1 MTEAEFIR
9 NEVIQP
15 IRALLDDGH
24 HRAAF
29 ILMAQSIEVLGS
41 FLDNKP
47 FRARSQS
54 KIRFR
59 NALYHLFPGLYSSK
73 NRGDKLYEQFRSQMT
88 HMFIP
93 SAHLKLQVKG
103 TKHLVMEDDK
113 LVLNARQLSDDI
125 AAAGEKLI
133 GMLERGQ
140 IKPKRLPFI
149 DTDMK
154 NA

>member
-9 NEVIQP
+9 NEVVKP

-41 FLDNKP
+41 FLDAKP

-59 NALYHLFPGLYSSK
+59 NALYFLFPGLYSAK

-93 SAHLKLQVKG
+93 SAHLKLQVSG
-103 TKHLVMEDDK
+103 TNHLELEDDK
-113 LVLNARQLSDDI
+113 LVLNAQQLADDI

-133 GMLERGQ
+133 QKLERGEV
-140 IKPKRLPFI
+140 KRKRLPFI
-149 DTDMK
+149 DTDIK

>member
-1 MTEAEFIR
+1 MTESHFIR

-24 HRAAF
+24 DRAAF

-41 FLDNKP
+41 FLDTKP

-59 NALYHLFPGLYSSK
+59 NALYFLFPGAYSAK

-93 SAHLKLQVKG
+93 SAHLKLQVNG
-103 TKHLVMEDDK
+103 TTHLEMEDEK
-113 LVLNARQLSDDI
+113 LVLNAYQLADDI

-133 GMLERGQ
+133 QKLERGEL
-140 IKPKRLPFI
+140 KRKRLPFL